1 MQLLFLGT
9 GAGVPAKHRNVS
21 AIALKRLNKKGAIW
35 LFDCG
40 EATQHQILHTVI
52 KPRRIEK
59 IFITHL
65 HGDHLFGLPG
75 FLSSRSFQG
84 GEDPLTVY
92 GPKGIKAFIETS
104 LQVSSTHLKYQVE
117 IVEVHDGMI
126 IEDDETQIEV
136 GELDHAIQSFGYRI
150 AEKDRPGELQ
160 ADRLMKLGI
169 HPGPI
174 YKKLKEKQIVEWNGM
189 KLNGSDFLGE
199 DKKGLIITVLGDTR
213 LCNRSIELAK
223 DANLLV
229 HEATFERSSEK
240 MAHEYYHSTTAQ
252 AAFVAQEAGAHELW
266 ISHISS
272 RYTED
277 DCERLA
283 EEAKAIFPNSHLA
296 HDFSETSIVTRKN
309 T

>member
-92 GPKGIKAFIETS
+92 GPKGIKSFIETS
-104 LQVSSTHLKYQVE
+104 LQVSSTHLKYQID

-150 AEKDRPGELQ
+150 SEKDRPGELQ
-160 ADRLMKLGI
+160 ADRLIDLGI

-174 YKKLKEKQIVEWNGM
+174 YKKLKEKQVVEWNGM

-199 DKKGLIITVLGDTR
+199 DKKGLIVTILGDTR
-213 LCNRSIELAK
+213 LCRRSIELAK

-240 MAHEYYHSTTAQ
+240 MAQDYYHSTTAQ
-252 AAFVAQEAGAHELW
+252 AALVAQEAGADELW
-266 ISHISS
+266 ITHISS
-272 RYTED
+272 RYAEE

-296 HDFSETSIVTRKN
+296 HDFSETSIITRKN